1 MTNNTKRKL
10 AHDQPD
16 FYEPLGRVLPVAE
29 QLQGLV
35 LRRARTGIIQM
46 LKAKGARTVL
56 DVCCGSGCL
65 ACRLSMAGF
74 EVTGVDSS
82 PTMLNRA
89 KTKRRAANFLRCDA
103 SNMPFSGVYDAAVV
117 SLALHEM
124 DASIRESVWEAMR
137 HAVKRG
143 GLLIALD
150 FTVPK
155 SSKWYARIMG
165 RLIDKDEKQIGGIN
179 PAHYE
184 NFREFMNIGGLEGW
198 LRTRERNS
206 ITGRSY
212 AGGNFG
218 VFAVAA

>member
-1 MTNNTKRKL
+1 MTNYTKSNPNGN
-10 AHDQPD
+10 QPD
-16 FYEPLGRVLPVAE
+16 FYEPLGKVLPVAE
-29 QLQGLV
+29 KLQGLV
-35 LRRARTGIIQM
+35 LRRARTGILQM
-46 LKAKGARTVL
+46 LKAASAHTVL
-56 DVCCGSGCL
+56 DVCCGTGCL

-89 KTKRRAANFLRCDA
+89 KAKRRAAHILRCDA
-103 SNMPFSGVYDAAVV
+103 SHMPFSGVFDAAVV

-124 DASIRESVWEAMR
+124 DASLRESVWGAMR
-137 HAVKRG
+137 RAVKPG

-155 SSKWYARIMG
+155 SLKWHTRIVG

-184 NFREFMNIGGLEGW
+184 NFQEFMSTGGLEGW
-198 LRTRERNS
+198 LKARERNN

>member
-10 AHDQPD
+10 ANNQPD
-16 FYEPLGRVLPVAE
+16 FYKPLGRVLLVAE

-35 LRRARTGIIQM
+35 LCRARTGILQM
-46 LKAKGARTVL
+46 LKATGARTVL

-89 KTKRRAANFLRCDA
+89 KTKRRAAHFLRCDA
-103 SNMPFSGVYDAAVV
+103 SHMPFSGVFDAAVV

-124 DASIRESVWEAMR
+124 DASLRESAWEAMR
-137 HAVKRG
+137 RAVKPG

-155 SSKWYARIMG
+155 SSKWYAQIMG

-184 NFREFMNIGGLEGW
+184 NFQEFMSTGGLEGW
-198 LRTRERNS
+198 LSARERNNM
-206 ITGRSY
+206 TARYYG
-212 AGGNFG
+212 GGNLG
-218 VFAVAA
+218 VFTVAA